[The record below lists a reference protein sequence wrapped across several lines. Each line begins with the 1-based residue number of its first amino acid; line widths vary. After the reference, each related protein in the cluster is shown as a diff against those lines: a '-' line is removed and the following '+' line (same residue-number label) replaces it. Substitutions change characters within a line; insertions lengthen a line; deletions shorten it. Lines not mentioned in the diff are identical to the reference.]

1 MADEKIIDFMGWRK
15 PVGGFS
21 IILMVVA
28 VLAIALRGF
37 NLGLDFSGGSLIEL
51 HFSQP
56 ADPQQVRDTLHG
68 AGLDAV
74 VQHFGSQNELL
85 VRLHREFKAGLGE
98 EVVQLLDPQR
108 SGSVTLTRAEFVGSQ
123 VGDELLQKGL
133 LAVFVALIAVLLYV
147 AWRFPWKFAVG
158 AVLAL
163 FHDVVVTLGAFAL
176 FQWEFDLTVL
186 AAVLAIIGYSLN
198 DSIVVG
204 DRIRECFRKIRKES
218 SYRVINISITQTLDR
233 TIFTSLTVILAVLA
247 LFFLGGDAI
256 HGFSKALLIGVG
268 FGTYSSV
275 YVASSLL
282 LLLRISREDFLV
294 QVKEAAKDDGR
305 P

>member
-1 MADEKIIDFMGWRK
+1 MADNKTIDFMGWRK
-15 PVGGFS
+15 PIGAFS
-21 IILMVVA
+21 IILMLLA
-28 VLAIALRGF
+28 LLSLAIRGI

-51 HFSQP
+51 NFSQP
-56 ADPQQVRDTLHG
+56 VDPQQVRGTLAT
-68 AGLDAV
+68 AGYDAT
-74 VQHFGSQNELL
+74 VQYFGSQNELL

-98 EVVQLLDPQR
+98 EVVNLLDPQR
-108 SGSVTLTRAEFVGSQ
+108 SGSVTLRRAEFVGSQ
-123 VGDELLQKGL
+123 VGDELFQKGV
-133 LAVFVALIAVLLYV
+133 LAIFTALIAVLVYV
-147 AWRFPWKFAVG
+147 AWRFQWKFAMA

-163 FHDVVVTLGAFAL
+163 FHDVVVTLGAFSL

-218 SYRVINISITQTLDR
+218 PYQVINISITQTLDR
-233 TIFTSLTVILAVLA
+233 TIFTSLTVILAVLS
-247 LFFLGGDAI
+247 LFFLGGEAI

-282 LLLRISREDFLV
+282 LTFNICREDFLV
-294 QVKEAAKDDGR
+294 QAKEAIKDDGR